1 MFRTVKKVWHAGC
14 KQVFNGEATT
24 EGAADQ
30 NKKRRT
36 KMNGLIKQTN
46 LDGVNVL
53 GSLLV
58 AFSGVVA
65 IVYVMF
71 NGLGG
76 IA

>member
-1 MFRTVKKVWHAGC
+1 
-14 KQVFNGEATT
+14 
-24 EGAADQ
+24 
-30 NKKRRT
+30 
-36 KMNGLIKQTN
+36 MNGLIKQTN